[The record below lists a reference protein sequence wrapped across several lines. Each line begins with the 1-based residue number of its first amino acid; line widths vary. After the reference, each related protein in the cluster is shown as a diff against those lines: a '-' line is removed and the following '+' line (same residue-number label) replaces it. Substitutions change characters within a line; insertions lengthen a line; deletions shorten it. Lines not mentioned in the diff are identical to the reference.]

1 MVRSLNEAIILHI
14 TTVPESLG
22 FLVGQAAYMRARG
35 FAIYAVSSPGRFLE
49 QYASQ
54 ESVSALPV
62 EMPRRITPFSDLR
75 ALVDLVKIMRRL
87 RPQIIHAYTPKGG
100 LLGMLSAWMAGVP
113 VRIYHMMGLPM
124 ITATGYRQRLLK
136 LTERISC
143 HLAIQILCVSQ
154 GTRLL
159 AINEGL
165 CPANKIKVLANGS
178 INGIDSQMRFNPARL
193 DPAMRSKLRDQY
205 GIPQEAVVVG
215 YLGRIVRDKGL
226 VELAHAWQMIAGQV
240 GIYHL
245 LIVGQFESQDPLPP
259 EVEQYLK
266 TGPQIHL
273 TGYVEDNVPLY
284 QAMDM
289 LVLPTYR
296 EGFPVVPLEAAA
308 MGLPVIATRI
318 PGCTEAVVDG
328 ETGKLIPVRD
338 AVALAQAINQYLAQ
352 PELRYRHGQ
361 AGRARVVCD
370 YQPEVLWQ
378 ATYKEYVRLLSG
390 VGISLPSQ
398 QYGV

>member
-154 GTRLL
+154 GTRLI